1 MDSLTIQYNCKWK
14 CEHWST
20 PILTLTTDCRY
31 SRLGDENFGPTITY
45 AHAPTCYYVR
55 AHITYLSQYYCSSSH
70 RNTKNYDI
78 LCIVHFRFILDFLEF
93 DKIVYVFADQIIKDH
108 ACCKMKQI
116 VKYVIIVKIEPVAE
130 GGKIL

>member
-1 MDSLTIQYNCKWK
+1 MRMRRLVTMSGRTSLTYHNI
-14 CEHWST
+14 
-20 PILTLTTDCRY
+20 
-31 SRLGDENFGPTITY
+31 ITAFY
-45 AHAPTCYYVR
+45 
-55 AHITYLSQYYCSSSH
+55 IK
-70 RNTKNYDI
+70 NTNNYDI
-78 LCIVHFRFILDFLEF
+78 LCFVHFRFILDFLEF